1 MTGEKI
7 LIVNDAVAE
16 AISLRKLLR
25 KNNFEVTGL
34 ILNIVDAIQ
43 QAGADKPD
51 LVLMKIG
58 TAGSR
63 SVIDAASKIITNYNL
78 PILFIV
84 GDNDIGLLN
93 QIKKINN
100 PVTLIHPFSETELVR
115 KINTALS
122 RHAAEIRAQ
131 HEKDAANI
139 DPIQTELAA
148 IQAPAITINK
158 RGAITRIN
166 KDMEFLTKFSR
177 KELIGRKVLSLIVND
192 DGTDIDNKEDMDEEE
207 SITRIWPDKVLLRI
221 ADGST
226 KKVVIMTGFLRD
238 FGDNL
243 DELVLIFKKVTGEV
257 EFSTKD
263 IDVIF
268 AKVLN
273 SLEDMVFVLNAD
285 MEITHYNSRFFVFA
299 KRLGITEYQLE
310 RPIYEISQFSKIA
323 SANMYEELFRTNSEM
338 KQLRR
343 YGSEK
348 ESLYMLFRFI
358 PLISDGV
365 TTHMITVMRDITETE
380 ELRRRSKSI
389 YEEFMKNRALT
400 NKIHDEMADIRLSM
414 YKIIKFVE
422 KNPERATNPS
432 IQQIAKLT
440 KNAEQKLLKF
450 DVTWSKYETQI
461 NFMQMTTRYKFDKK

>member
-1 MTGEKI
+1 MAGEKI
-7 LIVNDAVAE
+7 LIVNDVVAE
-16 AISLRKLLR
+16 AISLRKQLR
-25 KNNFEVTGL
+25 KNNFDVTGL
-34 ILNIVDAIQ
+34 VLNIVDAIQ

-51 LVLMKIG
+51 LVIMKIG
-58 TAGSR
+58 ISGSMG
-63 SVIDAASKIITNYNL
+63 VIEAASKINANFNL
-78 PILFIV
+78 PIMFIV
-84 GDNDIGLLN
+84 GDDDIDLLN

-100 PVTLIHPFSETELVR
+100 PVILIHPFSEAELIR
-115 KINTALS
+115 CINSALT

-131 HEKDAANI
+131 HEKEAANI

-148 IQAPAITINK
+148 IPAPAITINK

-166 KDMEFLTKFSR
+166 KDMEFLTKFS
-177 KELIGRKVLSLIVND
+177 KNELIGRKVLSLIRNA
-192 DGTDIDNKEDMDEEE
+192 DGTDIDNKEDMDEKE

-285 MEITHYNSRFFVFA
+285 MEITHYNSKFFAFA

-323 SANMYEELFRTNSEM
+323 AVNIYEELFRTNSET

-365 TTHMITVMRDITETE
+365 TTHMITVMRDITEIE
-380 ELRRRSKSI
+380 ESRQRSKSI
-389 YEEFMKNRALT
+389 YEEFLKNRALIS
-400 NKIHDEMADIRLSM
+400 KIQNGMADIRLSM
-414 YKIIKFVE
+414 YQIIKFVE

-432 IQQIAKLT
+432 IKQIAKLT
-440 KNAEQKLLKF
+440 KNAEHKLLKF
-450 DVTWSKYETQI
+450 DVIWSKYETQM
-461 NFMQMTTRYKFDKK
+461 NMMQMNAKYKFDRK